1 MVGRT
6 IFWKSR
12 SPLRL
17 NASFQFH
24 CDPTTLVLGIKN
36 TFLGLTPGAPA
47 EPCVSQGSPSSW
59 PPVDQAEVP
68 ALRSP
73 LSQQAQERLLPEK
86 ELKTQLLKHC
96 FLSFLSQRGTK
107 EVLQGSRVICHFLT
121 DLQIPVADLYP
132 SFTHH
137 LGLSKA
143 KEAHIRAPKHPTSQ
157 RAP

>member
-73 LSQQAQERLLPEK
+73 LSQKEGERLLPEK

-121 DLQIPVADLYP
+121 DLQIAVADLYP

>member
-1 MVGRT
+1 MVGTT

-17 NASFQFH
+17 NTSFQFC
-24 CDPTTLVLGIKN
+24 CDPTTLVLGIKH
-36 TFLGLTPGAPA
+36 TFLGLPPEAPA
-47 EPCVSQGSPSSW
+47 DPCVSQGSPSSW

-73 LSQQAQERLLPEK
+73 LSQQEGERLLPEK
-86 ELKTQLLKHC
+86 EQKTQLLKHC
-96 FLSFLSQRGTK
+96 FLSFLNQRGTK

-137 LGLSKA
+137 LGLSKPEA
-143 KEAHIRAPKHPTSQ
+143 AHIWAPKRPRSQ